1 MEGGSSEMICDC
13 DCYCLDSLC
22 YEIQDCDDP
31 YKPLAKAEW
40 MDFSN
45 YPTTNSMFSMQH
57 YLKPGFLK
65 VTKIFLIVMFAIVG
79 SKPLKI

>member
-1 MEGGSSEMICDC
+1 MGRWVEGGGWQWQVC
-13 DCYCLDSLC
+13 DCYCCLDSLC

-31 YKPLAKAEW
+31 YRPLAKAEW

-45 YPTTNSMFSMQH
+45 YPPSNSMFSMQH

-65 VTKIFLIVMFAIVG
+65 VIKNINHQ
-79 SKPLKI
+79 